1 MKSYTKALIW
11 TAPVIEQVDTSI
23 FHQIKS
29 IDEMLSR
36 SKHSIVSRD
45 TKRNGN
51 EKRDRKEAKHNS
63 ILMET
68 NDVCSV
74 ISQLVDEWSMDGFFD
89 LGQRNF
95 VMADLLDLI
104 DRHVSV
110 VENEDANTEADSLD
124 DYDSDF
130 IMT

>member
-11 TAPVIEQVDTSI
+11 TAPVIEHVDTSI
-23 FHQIKS
+23 FYQIKS

-45 TKRNGN
+45 RKRNSN
-51 EKRDRKEAKHNS
+51 EKTKHNS
-63 ILMET
+63 ILIET

-74 ISQLVDEWSMDGFFD
+74 ISQLVDEWSLDGFFD

-104 DRHVSV
+104 DRHVFV
-110 VENEDANTEADSLD
+110 VENEESNTEADSLD
-124 DYDSDF
+124 EYDSDF

>member
-1 MKSYTKALIW
+1 
-11 TAPVIEQVDTSI
+11 
-23 FHQIKS
+23 
-29 IDEMLSR
+29 
-36 SKHSIVSRD
+36 
-45 TKRNGN
+45 
-51 EKRDRKEAKHNS
+51 
-63 ILMET
+63 MET

-74 ISQLVDEWSMDGFFD
+74 ISQLVDEWSLDGFFD